1 MIIEIYYPKSTKKER
16 IILIVKNRIRTK
28 CKYDQIT
35 ENGLRL
41 KVKENNNFNIFDNS
55 IRLYVNDK
63 IMNRLYFKLKIIKI
77 KRFFI
82 IKSILYCWIF
92 SIY

>member
-1 MIIEIYYPKSTKKER
+1 MIIEIYYPKSTKRER
-16 IILIVKNRIRTK
+16 ITLVDKNRIK
-28 CKYDQIT
+28 IKYKYDQIA
-35 ENGLRL
+35 EYAVRL

-63 IMNRLYFKLKIIKI
+63 IMNRLYFKSMIIKI

-82 IKSILYCWIF
+82 IKSIWYC
-92 SIY
+92 